1 MTLHFELHQNDN
13 QQNGHFSFV
22 VILLNVVLL
31 NVVLA
36 LYGSLSLTLPLSIT
50 MLNIRTFSTKGLI
63 VTLSIID
70 AQHNNTISSD
80 IMVNIFMLNVVMLSV
95 IMLSVVAP
103 IFTLRQKSL

>member
-1 MTLHFELHQNDN
+1 MNYIKMTTNKMDILV
-13 QQNGHFSFV
+13 FV

-31 NVVLA
+31 NAILA
-36 LYGSLSLTLPLSIT
+36 LYGSSFTLPLSI
-50 MLNIRTFSTKGLI
+50 RTFSTNGLI

-70 AQHNNTISSD
+70 AQHNNIVSSD
-80 IMVNIFMLNVVMLSV
+80 IMLSIIMLNVVMLSV

>member
-1 MTLHFELHQNDN
+1 MSLRFELHQNDN

-50 MLNIRTFSTKGLI
+50 TFSTKGLF

-70 AQHNNTISSD
+70 AQNNNTVSSD
-80 IMVNIFMLNVVMLSV
+80 IMLSIIMLNVVMLSV
-95 IMLSVVAP
+95 IILSVVAP
-103 IFTLRQKSL
+103 IFTLWQKSL